1 MFYTNNEKQQWRV
14 LCLFK
19 NAQHYVTRNVLA
31 PSKKSLS
38 IMLLLNT
45 LMNINVTFCY
55 HKSHQIKGKLRI
67 TQVIEII

>member
-1 MFYTNNEKQQWRV
+1 MRNNNGVFYAFLRM
-14 LCLFK
+14 
-19 NAQHYVTRNVLA
+19 RN
-31 PSKKSLS
+31 
-38 IMLLLNT
+38 IMLLEMSWRLVKRLRNT

>member
-31 PSKKSLS
+31 PSKKILS
-38 IMLLLNT
+38 ITSALLLLNT

-67 TQVIEII
+67 TQVI

>member
-1 MFYTNNEKQQWRV
+1 
-14 LCLFK
+14 
-19 NAQHYVTRNVLA
+19 
-31 PSKKSLS
+31 
-38 IMLLLNT
+38 MLLEMSWRLVKRLRNT